1 MEYDIR
7 SFSQDPRGQKWTGWA
22 GCGAIARASLDNNR
36 DDAWADRQGVPLSF
50 ARRRSRF
57 ACVPRVITCT
67 MSDRARNELA
77 ARLRAAEARVW
88 SLWQAGHV
96 ARPQQHHTKEE
107 WRIPGLRSLAFSRF
121 IPQSSRSSLRILA
134 RSTCCD
140 RQWRRCIIRLCHVP
154 GVDKS
159 KRRSRHVP
167 ITSLS
172 FAFLYI
178 LCQDPVY
185 LSLI

>member
-67 MSDRARNELA
+67 MSDRVRNELA

-107 WRIPGLRSLAFSRF
+107 WRIPGLRSL
-121 IPQSSRSSLRILA
+121 
-134 RSTCCD
+134 
-140 RQWRRCIIRLCHVP
+140 
-154 GVDKS
+154 
-159 KRRSRHVP
+159 
-167 ITSLS
+167 SLS
-172 FAFLYI
+172 PA
-178 LCQDPVY
+178 
-185 LSLI
+185 LSLDPLVLPSAFWLAPLVATDNGDDALSVSVTSPGLINRSDVRVMFLLPLFLSLSCTSSAKILSI